1 MTAVAGPIASVV
13 IPAHNEAATIGRNLA
28 RLYHGVWDEIEVLV
42 VCNGCDDATAVR
54 AREAALGVRVLEISQ
69 PSKAEAMRVGNAAS
83 SVFPRVHLD
92 ADVVLGGED
101 LRRLIEPLQDGSL
114 LAVAPQRV
122 LVTARSSI
130 AVRWYY
136 DVWERLPQ
144 VRAGLFGRGAVALS
158 AEGQSRVDA
167 LPPLMSDDLAASE
180 AFEPEERRVVEDAVV
195 YVRTPRH
202 LTDLIR
208 RRTRVVTGNAQADAE
223 GARQPGSVTTWRD
236 LGTLVVQHPGL
247 LPKLPVFLGVTAVS
261 RLLARR
267 QVRAGDF
274 TTWQR
279 DESSRA

>member
-1 MTAVAGPIASVV
+1 M

-28 RLYHGVWDEIEVLV
+28 RLHHGVWDEIEVLV
-42 VCNGCDDATAVR
+42 VCNGCSDATAAR
-54 AREAALGVRVLEISQ
+54 ARESAVGVRVLEIAQ
-69 PSKAEAMRVGNAAS
+69 PSKAEAMRVGNAATA
-83 SVFPRVHLD
+83 VFPRVHLD
-92 ADVVLGGED
+92 ADVVLGGDD
-101 LRRLIEPLQDGSL
+101 LRRLIEPLRDGSV

-136 DVWERLPQ
+136 DVWECLPQ
-144 VRAGLFGRGAVALS
+144 VRSGLFGRGAVALS
-158 AEGQSRVDA
+158 AEGQQRLDA
-167 LPPLMSDDLAASE
+167 LPPMMSDDLIASE
-180 AFEPEERRVVEDAVV
+180 AFGPGERLVVEDALV

-202 LTDLIR
+202 LADLVR
-208 RRTRVVTGNAQADAE
+208 RRTRVVTGNAQADAA
-223 GARQPGSVTTWRD
+223 GARKPGSVTTWRG
-236 LGTLVVQHPGL
+236 LGTLVVQHPAL

-279 DESSRA
+279 DESSRT